1 MNGIGSLIKA
11 NLSLLPCEDTQKK
24 VLIGPGRGSSPE
36 RDHAGILLLDSQ
48 ASIELREIISVV
60 YKPPRLWR
68 FIMATL
74 KDQGRQTV
82 HHVFF

>member
-1 MNGIGSLIKA
+1 M
-11 NLSLLPCEDTQKK
+11 
-24 VLIGPGRGSSPE
+24 LIGPGRGSSPE

-74 KDQGRQTV
+74 KDQGRLYIMSSFKHQRYYL
-82 HHVFF
+82 HYILLFCNFFK